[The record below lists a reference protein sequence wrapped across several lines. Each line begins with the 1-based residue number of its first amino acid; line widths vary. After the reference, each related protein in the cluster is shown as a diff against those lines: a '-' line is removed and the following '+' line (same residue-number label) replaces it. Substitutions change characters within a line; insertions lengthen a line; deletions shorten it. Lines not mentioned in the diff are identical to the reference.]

1 MLFPLII
8 AFESR
13 PFSSPTPQWIPGTHR
28 NHQTTEPRKETGLSC
43 KVQSRYQF
51 PISNFQLPP
60 KRIRQRGHLQIPASQ
75 LAIDGPIPAAHIG
88 IRRFFPSPEIF
99 IVSCFFLPFFLLS
112 EFQLKFQDQS
122 NPFWPTPPP
131 FYPSVYP
138 SGYGVGLWSGR
149 SETPTPTRPQCDVSG
164 QRLEPPVALANPP
177 PQKQGVAMNGHGSL
191 SAERSSEACDA
202 PPEVPVSDQLHCDEI
217 LFYITRNTRGYSG
230 YYCYYCYYCQAIP

>member
-13 PFSSPTPQWIPGTHR
+13 PFSSPTPHPNHR
-28 NHQTTEPRKETGLSC
+28 TSERNGAQL
-43 KVQSRYQF
+43 QSPKQV

-177 PQKQGVAMNGHGSL
+177 LKSKELQ
-191 SAERSSEACDA
+191 
-202 PPEVPVSDQLHCDEI
+202 
-217 LFYITRNTRGYSG
+217 
-230 YYCYYCYYCQAIP
+230 